1 MSDFLV
7 KHTEGRKQFWTEITN
22 GERFE
27 RCNLPYSQC
36 KHGLCQILKRK
47 VLKKVINDNFEPL
60 VFKAI
65 KPESPVFHKKTVTE
79 PFIDGYGMRS
89 SWTFTPYEISDVIKG
104 LEKDMNDRELCI
116 KVCAPRDAVKKLRY
130 KLEAGLIEK
139 LLGKNK
145 ERKTKREKVK
155 RKRKEPLKEKLV
167 KVRKN
172 KREHRQLKLE

>member
-1 MSDFLV
+1 MDRTL
-7 KHTEGRKQFWTEITN
+7 I
-22 GERFE
+22 
-27 RCNLPYSQC
+27 
-36 KHGLCQILKRK
+36 
-47 VLKKVINDNFEPL
+47 KKVINDNFEPL

-89 SWTFTPYEISDVIKG
+89 SWTFTPYEISRVIAG
-104 LEKDMNDRELCI
+104 LEKDMNDRELSI
-116 KVCAPRDAVKKLRY
+116 KVCAPREAVKKLRY

-139 LLGKNK
+139 LLGKNNEQK
-145 ERKTKREKVK
+145 AKRKKVK

-172 KREHRQLKLE
+172 KRGHRQLKLE